1 MKLFKLI
8 KGFLFSL
15 KTAIWLLG
23 LLLIMFLAGAFIM
36 PGRQEF
42 QTIHSMPLFEWMVKQ
57 PVSITWWLWCIIVI
71 LFILSINTILCS
83 IESIIKKHKV
93 TQWLLLI
100 SPQIIH
106 LGFIFMLIAHLM
118 SAIGGYQRLVPAMEG
133 MVIPLAEDINLKIK
147 DIEITLDYYGYI
159 NDWGVEVEYQRAEAP
174 AIGSVIG
181 PNKPFVHAGFNINV
195 RDLRPFPREIILLQI
210 NSDPGV
216 IWALMGGILFM
227 IGIIILIALK
237 IKIER

>member
-1 MKLFKLI
+1 VKLFKLI

-15 KTAIWLLG
+15 KTTIWLLG
-23 LLLIMFLAGAFIM
+23 LLLVMFLAGAFIM

-42 QTIHSMPLFEWMVKQ
+42 QMIHSMPLFEWMVKQ
-57 PVSITWWLWCIIVI
+57 PLSITWWLWGIIAI
-71 LFILSINTILCS
+71 LFILSINTLLCS
-83 IESIIKKHKV
+83 IESIVKKRRV

-106 LGFIFMLIAHLM
+106 LGFLFMLIAHLM
-118 SAIGGYQRLVPAMEG
+118 SAMGGYQRLVPAVEG
-133 MVIPLAEDINLKIK
+133 MVIPLAEDINLRIK
-147 DIEITLDYYGYI
+147 DIDITLDYYGYI
-159 NDWGVEVEYQRAEAP
+159 NDWGVEVEYQKVESP

-227 IGIIILIALK
+227 TGIIILIALK